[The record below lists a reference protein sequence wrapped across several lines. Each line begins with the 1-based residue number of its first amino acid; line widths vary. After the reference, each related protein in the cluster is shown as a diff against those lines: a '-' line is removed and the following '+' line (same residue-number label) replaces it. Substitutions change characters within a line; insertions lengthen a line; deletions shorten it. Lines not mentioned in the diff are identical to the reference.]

1 MNSNIPIIAL
11 TADVTTVDLDK
22 CKSVGMNDYIA
33 KPVDERLLYNKIV
46 SIIRQA
52 LDKNNKEIKNDIIPQ
67 MQKCINLGY
76 LESLTK
82 SNPKLMTEMIAA
94 YTQQTPTLV
103 EAMKEGIQNNDW
115 ELLRASAHKMIP
127 SFSIMGVSSKF
138 KDMAKKIN
146 SYTGDLE
153 SQKEEIRDLILQL
166 SAICNQSCEELQK
179 ELENIKK
186 VKIDDTQ
193 K

>member
-1 MNSNIPIIAL
+1 
-11 TADVTTVDLDK
+11 
-22 CKSVGMNDYIA
+22 
-33 KPVDERLLYNKIV
+33 
-46 SIIRQA
+46 
-52 LDKNNKEIKNDIIPQ
+52 